1 MKKKIAGMIM
11 LMAMTAVFAGCGGNG
26 GRGESGSES
35 DTPGSGDAVQ
45 ESGATEASEDNF
57 EWDGNTII
65 ALTDAGAG
73 ETSLVIPERCEGFN
87 GMIFA
92 DKENSV
98 TSVSFESDKDVSL
111 NGVFGSAT
119 NLTSVTLPAE
129 LSAIGDLEFQ
139 LCTSLKEIT
148 IPAGVK
154 EVGAYAFQDCSSLE
168 TVAFAGDTTGIMPH
182 AFERCAALN
191 TVTFPD
197 TVTLIDEY
205 AFYQCTALKEITLP
219 ASLKNVGGFAFA
231 NSGLETIHVPGAV
244 TLEGYADTSF
254 TQADHEVA
262 VYVEEGSWADQN
274 FDSVF
279 SGAFAKNYGN

>member
-1 MKKKIAGMIM
+1 MKKLVSLGMI
-11 LMAMTAVFAGCGGNG
+11 LVLLLAFAGCGGEDAKG
-26 GRGESGSES
+26 
-35 DTPGSGDAVQ
+35 GSGAVDTAGDGGASQ
-45 ESGATEASEDNF
+45 ENSTAEASEDNF

-65 ALTDAGAG
+65 ALTDAGAK
-73 ETSLVIPERCEGFN
+73 ESSLVIPERCEGFN

-111 NGVFGSAT
+111 NGVFGSAP

-129 LSAIGDLEFQ
+129 LTAIGDLEFQ

-148 IPAGVK
+148 IPAGV
-154 EVGAYAFQDCSSLE
+154 ESVGAYAFQDCSALE
-168 TVAFAGDTTGIMPH
+168 TVTFAGDTASIMPH
-182 AFERCAALN
+182 AFERCAALS
-191 TVTFPD
+191 TVTLPD
-197 TVTLIDEY
+197 TVALIDEY
-205 AFYQCTALKEITLP
+205 AFYQCTALTEITLP
-219 ASLKNVGGFAFA
+219 ASLKNVGAFAFA
-231 NSGLETIHVPGAV
+231 NSGLETLHVPGAM

-279 SGAFAKNYGN
+279 SGAFAKNYSN